1 MTDSLDSVD
10 LNHLQLIRRIHAR
23 LDPVPAGLVDRCK
36 FALSVQAL
44 HAEVAELISTAP
56 AMATRS
62 TTDFSRTE
70 TVTFSS
76 TNVSIMITIARDVDG
91 LVITGWVTEPGSR
104 VELLGDQGSRDATA
118 DEQGRFRFEQV
129 TAGPT
134 HFVVWPADPGSDRPP
149 VITPTIDL

>member
-62 TTDFSRTE
+62 ATDFSRTE

-76 TNVSIMITIARDVDG
+76 SSMSIMITIARDAAG
-91 LVITGWVTEPGSR
+91 LLITGWVTEPGSR
-104 VELLGDQGSRDATA
+104 VELRGEQGRREETA

-129 TAGPT
+129 STGPT
-134 HFVVWPADPGSDRPP
+134 HFVVWPTDPESERPP